1 MAQPMPAEPYL
12 NDDDVADPGLEGADE
27 QSEDSSETQRLF
39 SAHETN
45 LHRLRERY
53 GAELADMDVGE
64 LLAFQSLVTEQLV
77 GTSDQQLAESV
88 EHEDA
93 SLSPGDISRIAE
105 EHHRRFYNFQ
115 CRLALLLEGWFD
127 TIEARGATLAH
138 KGKRPFKNAKDFIA
152 RLNGIDVKEVE
163 RRLRIATAN
172 PTKPG
177 ASKTRAAK
185 IQKAMAQGKIDP
197 SSANYIIDRLRS
209 IRAASKRAG
218 ATDAQADQLVATKE
232 GEFLAKALHAGP
244 DEVRKFADRV
254 KRSTNRQFTK
264 PGTKLTPKQR
274 QYEEGLRF
282 ISPLGD
288 NHVRLDWVMS
298 KWQYRNVLERLR
310 QHINN
315 LRSEISRINADAH
328 STAEAGKSVADRIT
342 PADDE
347 YEIPQLYDDRTTAQR
362 WSHFL
367 LDILETGIVLTS
379 FPAGKVQDELNNHAE
394 ANQDNETTDLISDED
409 VHPEDIAPSGAV
421 IPGLGRL
428 VNVTPRVTVGL
439 QYADLAGTYLDFG
452 SENSG
457 VQAEI
462 AALLE
467 GRKPFPELYD
477 YDAMDLDW
485 ATIRQLACN
494 ASVIPAVLN
503 SKGEPLDVGRA
514 QRAFPASIRRAV
526 ILRDGGCAYPG
537 CNMPHIYSEI
547 HHIRHWQNGGA
558 TSLTNAVMLC
568 RFHHMVIHETDV
580 MVRLNEEQFPEFL
593 LEPSTDEAAWVR
605 NLMHRG

>member
-1 MAQPMPAEPYL
+1 MTQPVPPELSPV
-12 NDDDVADPGLEGADE
+12 DDVAHSHEA
-27 QSEDSSETQRLF
+27 SEPSETQRLF
-39 SAHETN
+39 EAHAAN
-45 LHRLRERY
+45 VHRLRERY
-53 GAELADMDVGE
+53 GSDLSEMDASE
-64 LLAFQSLVTEQLV
+64 LLAMQSLIIDQL
-77 GTSDQQLAESV
+77 GSGSDGQLSETRND
-88 EHEDA
+88 DA
-93 SLSPGDISRIAE
+93 DTLSLGDLSRIAE
-105 EHHRRFYNFQ
+105 ENHRKFYNFQ
-115 CRLALLLEGWFD
+115 CRLALLLEGWFE

-138 KGKRPFKNAKDFIA
+138 KGKQPFKNAKDFIA
-152 RLNGIDVKEVE
+152 RLNGIDIKEVE

-177 ASKTRAAK
+177 ASKMRAAK
-185 IQKAMAQGKIDP
+185 IEKAMADGKLDP
-197 SSANYIIDRLRS
+197 ASANYIIDRLRS

-218 ATDAQADQLVATKE
+218 ATDAQADQLVSTKE

-282 ISPLGD
+282 VAPIGD
-288 NHVRLDWVMS
+288 NHVRLDWVIS
-298 KWQYRNVLERLR
+298 KWQYRHVLERLR

-315 LRSEISRINADAH
+315 LRSEISRLNDDAQH
-328 STAEAGKSVADRIT
+328 TDTARKSGADRIT
-342 PADDE
+342 PADEE
-347 YEIPQLYDDRTTAQR
+347 YEIPQLYDDRTAAQR
-362 WSHFL
+362 WSHFI
-367 LDILETGIVLTS
+367 LDILETGLVLTS
-379 FPAGKVQDELNNHAE
+379 FTAGKVQDELNKHGE
-394 ANQDNETTDLISDED
+394 ATDQGADADHLMSNDSAI
-409 VHPEDIAPSGAV
+409 HPEDIAPSGAV

-428 VNVTPRVTVGL
+428 VNVAPQITVGL
-439 QYADLAGTYLDFG
+439 QYSDLAGTYLDFG
-452 SENSG
+452 SDDSN

-462 AALLE
+462 AALIE

-477 YDAMDLDW
+477 YESMDLDW
-485 ATIRQLACN
+485 ATLRRMSCN

-514 QRAFPASIRRAV
+514 QRAFPSSIRRAV

-547 HHIRHWQNGGA
+547 HHIQHWQNGGSTA
-558 TSLTNAVMLC
+558 LDNAVMLC
-568 RFHHMVIHETDV
+568 RFHHGIIHETDV
-580 MVRLNEEQFPEFL
+580 IVRNGVGNFPEFL
-593 LEPSTDEAAWVR
+593 VGPDTTEASWVR

>member
-1 MAQPMPAEPYL
+1 MVHPLPTQPHLADRSDSSHNAAAEPTE
-12 NDDDVADPGLEGADE
+12 A
-27 QSEDSSETQRLF
+27 QRLF
-39 SAHETN
+39 NAHETN
-45 LHRLRERY
+45 MQNVRERY
-53 GAELADMDVGE
+53 GADLSGMDAGE
-64 LLAFQSLVTEQLV
+64 LLALESLVIEQLAQLPQ
-77 GTSDQQLAESV
+77 QQLTNTRDD
-88 EHEDA
+88 EDS
-93 SLSPGDISRIAE
+93 SLSLADISRVAE
-105 EHHRRFYNFQ
+105 ENHRRFYNFQ
-115 CRLALLLEGWFD
+115 CRLALLLEGWFE
-127 TIEARGATLAH
+127 TVEARDATLAH
-138 KGKRPFKNAKDFIA
+138 TGKQPFKNAKDFIA
-152 RLNGIDVKEVE
+152 RLNGIDIKEVE

-177 ASKTRAAK
+177 ASKMRAAK
-185 IQKAMAQGKIDP
+185 IEKAMAQGKIDP
-197 SSANYIIDRLRS
+197 ASANYIIDRLRS

-282 ISPLGD
+282 VSPLGD
-288 NHVRLDWVMS
+288 NHVRLDWVIS
-298 KWQYRNVLERLR
+298 KWQYRHVLERLR

-315 LRSEISRINADAH
+315 LRSEISRLNEAPPDKH
-328 STAEAGKSVADRIT
+328 TKKKSGAERIT

-347 YEIPQLYDDRTTAQR
+347 YEIPQLYDDRTAAQR
-362 WSHFL
+362 WSHFV
-367 LDILETGIVLTS
+367 LDILETGLVLNS
-379 FPAGKVQDELNNHAE
+379 LPAGQAQDTLDQHTASPGVQEFDSSVPSAHHNE
-394 ANQDNETTDLISDED
+394 A
-409 VHPEDIAPSGAV
+409 HPEDTAPSGAV

-439 QYADLAGTYLDFG
+439 QYADLAGRYLDFG
-452 SENSG
+452 SADAD

-477 YDAMDLDW
+477 YETMELDW
-485 ATIRQLACN
+485 ATLRLMSCD

-514 QRAFPASIRRAV
+514 QRAFPSSIRRAV

-547 HHIRHWQNGGA
+547 HHIQPWQEHGP
-558 TSLTNAVMLC
+558 TSLDNAVMLC
-568 RFHHMVIHETDV
+568 RFHHMVIHQSDV
-580 MVRLNEEQFPEFL
+580 MVRTNAENFPEFL
-593 LEPSTDEAAWVR
+593 LNSASQEAVWVR